1 MRYICICY
9 RFYILS
15 QNYNHV
21 EHTLSLSASYEI
33 SEAALLR
40 DIIYIFQGIEGKVI
54 KFDQANDAYRI
65 DPKLGVPKPVRELV
79 HKVAEL
85 GWLYRKIR
93 KYLDAHAGVCMEFLH
108 LYTIEPLKIPNM
120 LKTLCVQCVN
130 SVKRLSLQG
139 RFVMG
144 FVN

>member
-1 MRYICICY
+1 M
-9 RFYILS
+9 
-15 QNYNHV
+15 
-21 EHTLSLSASYEI
+21 LSASYEI

-93 KYLDAHAGVCMEFLH
+93 KYLDAHAGICMEFVH
-108 LYTIEPLKIPNM
+108 FVHYITPENPKYVKN
-120 LKTLCVQCVN
+120 LCVQCVK

-139 RFVMG
+139 KFVTG

>member
-21 EHTLSLSASYEI
+21 EHTFSLSAWYEI

-139 RFVMG
+139 RFVIG

>member
-1 MRYICICY
+1 MLR
-9 RFYILS
+9 

-21 EHTLSLSASYEI
+21 EQSFLLSASYEI

-54 KFDQANDAYRI
+54 KFDQANDAYRV
-65 DPKLGVPKPVRELV
+65 DPKLGVPKPVQELV

-93 KYLDAHAGVCMEFLH
+93 KYLDAHAGICMEFVH
-108 LYTIEPLKIPNM
+108 FVHYITPENPKY
-120 LKTLCVQCVN
+120 
-130 SVKRLSLQG
+130 VKNPVCTVCQECEEALFAGSICYSFCELELGDKR
-139 RFVMG
+139 
-144 FVN
+144 N

>member
-1 MRYICICY
+1 MCC

-21 EHTLSLSASYEI
+21 EHTFLLSASYEI

-93 KYLDAHAGVCMEFLH
+93 KYLDAHAGICMEILL

-120 LKTLCVQCVN
+120 LKT
-130 SVKRLSLQG
+130 
-139 RFVMG
+139 
-144 FVN
+144 

>member
-1 MRYICICY
+1 MCC
-9 RFYILS
+9 RFYMLS
-15 QNYNHV
+15 QNQNHV
-21 EHTLSLSASYEI
+21 EHTFLLSASYEI

-93 KYLDAHAGVCMEFLH
+93 KYLDAHAGICMEILF

-120 LKTLCVQCVN
+120 LKTQSLCVQCVN

-139 RFVMG
+139 RFV
-144 FVN
+144 VQVL

>member
-1 MRYICICY
+1 MCC
-9 RFYILS
+9 RFYIFS

-21 EHTLSLSASYEI
+21 EHTFLLSASYEI

-93 KYLDAHAGVCMEFLH
+93 KYLDAHAGICMEILH

-130 SVKRLSLQG
+130 SVKRLSLQA
-139 RFVMG
+139 RFVTG

>member
-1 MRYICICY
+1 M
-9 RFYILS
+9 LS

-21 EHTLSLSASYEI
+21 EHAFSLSASYEI

-93 KYLDAHAGVCMEFLH
+93 KYLDAHAGICMGFLH
-108 LYTIEPLKIPNM
+108 LYTIIITSENPKYFKNPVC
-120 LKTLCVQCVN
+120 TVCQQCEEA
-130 SVKRLSLQG
+130 LFAG
-139 RFVMG
+139 
-144 FVN
+144 

>member
-1 MRYICICY
+1 M
-9 RFYILS
+9 
-15 QNYNHV
+15 
-21 EHTLSLSASYEI
+21 LSASYEI

-93 KYLDAHAGVCMEFLH
+93 KYLDAHAGICMEFLH
-108 LYTIEPLKIPNM
+108 YFVLYVTPENPKY
-120 LKTLCVQCVN
+120 
-130 SVKRLSLQG
+130 VKNPVCTVCQECEEAEALFAG
-139 RFVMG
+139 
-144 FVN
+144 